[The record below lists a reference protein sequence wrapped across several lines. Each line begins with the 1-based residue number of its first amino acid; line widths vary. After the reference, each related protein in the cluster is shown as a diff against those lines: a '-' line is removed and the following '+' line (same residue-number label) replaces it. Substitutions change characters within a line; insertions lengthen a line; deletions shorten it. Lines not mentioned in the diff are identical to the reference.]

1 MKKHEIL
8 NPITFPIQNTCLIE
22 ASAGTGKTYS
32 IIIFY
37 LRLLLGL
44 NQSLFLSGLN
54 IKEILVVTYTEAAKN
69 QLKNRIRQEI
79 FHLKLA
85 CINYDIRHP
94 LIQEIKD
101 LKTAILRLISAEK
114 QIDEASIFT
123 IHGFCHRML
132 NLNLFESGYTLNNSL
147 LEDEFILYQ
156 KIFENFWHEHFSILS
171 VDIIRIIF
179 NLWKTPQSLLK
190 DALPFIK
197 GDIPIILDSI
207 DYMQSI
213 ENFYYI
219 HVNKIN
225 QLKKI
230 WKKIKNKILCKIDF
244 KIFSDKKY
252 KKLDMYIKN
261 IDTWSIKRTQD
272 LHIPVEFEKIKF
284 YLNTIN
290 SCYMKIFHI
299 IFFKKLNHAY
309 SYIKKFKQLIFIQV
323 IIIIRKKIKKEKYAQ
338 EKLEFD
344 DLLKLLKSAL
354 YKSYHLAEV
363 IRHYYPVAM
372 IDEFQDTNKI
382 QYKIFFKI
390 YHRQNMCALILIGD
404 PKQAIY
410 GFRGAD
416 IFTYIQIKKKIK
428 ICYSLKKNWR
438 SSAGMINAVNCLF
451 QQISNPFIFKYI
463 KYNRIESTQYNYTL
477 NFIKKNQVQPSLEF
491 LHCPYKNMNLKD
503 YQNYMANQYAIKI
516 KNLIHLAQKEHTFFT
531 KKNTICN
538 LTASDIT
545 VLVRNRNEANFMQE
559 ACDKLS
565 IPNAYLSDSN
575 SIFHTREAQEV
586 LQILEGI
593 LYAENSDFLRKS
605 LSTRLLGFNIKQIY
619 KRKAT
624 SKYYEYYQKFLFYRD
639 MWKKYGIKL
648 MLNRFITFEIFKFKH
663 IYYGVNKK
671 SINNILHIA
680 EILQEISKNITSKLS
695 LLLWISNQ
703 INLPETQNTNYKIPV
718 ENNQKIIKIMTI
730 FKAKGL
736 EFPIVFLPFLLNFRK
751 KDYVLFHNKNT
762 HQLILDLN
770 KNLRNKKLTEQERLS
785 EDLRLTYVA
794 LTRSIYHCSV
804 GISVLF
810 KGNNKNRFNQTHLT
824 PIGYLVQKRKE
835 GDFDFLKK
843 NLQNLS
849 TISNGDIMINSILM
863 QSKKLSIN
871 PVINFNQLKDISWNR
886 NVVNSW
892 KIISY
897 SDFKKDPSFTLKN
910 LSLIVKNKNNNFS
923 PHELPRGKKF
933 GKFVHKIFE
942 LIDFQKP
949 LNMNL
954 IKDNLIKYEI
964 DVSLSENIM
973 QWINSIL
980 HIPLNNQELFL
991 ATISSSKKLTELKFF
1006 LSINSKINAKK
1017 FNFLIKKYDSIS
1029 QKCSNIKNI
1038 DGVIGMLTGA
1048 IDLIFLWKKKY
1059 YFIDYKSN
1067 WLGSNDESYSLN
1079 SMEKEMVKY
1088 RYDLQYQMYTL
1099 ALHRYLK
1106 NRLKKYEYNQHF
1118 GGIYYLFLRGISKK
1132 SFKNQH
1138 GIYFL
1143 KPNFKLVNSIDNLF
1157 LIKK

>member
-1 MKKHEIL
+1 MKKYEIL
-8 NPITFPIQNTCLIE
+8 NPINFPIQNTCLIE

-44 NQSLFLSGLN
+44 NHNLFLSGLN

-85 CINYDIRHP
+85 CINYDIQHP

-156 KIFENFWHEHFSILS
+156 KIFENFWHEHFSILP

-179 NLWKTPQSLLK
+179 NLWKTPQSLFK
-190 DALPFIK
+190 DVLPFIK
-197 GDIPIILDSI
+197 GDIPVILDSI

-213 ENFYYI
+213 EKFYYI
-219 HVNKIN
+219 HIDKIN
-225 QLKKI
+225 QLKST
-230 WKKIKNKILCKIDF
+230 WKKIKNKILCKIDS
-244 KIFSDKKY
+244 KIFSEKKY
-252 KKLDMYIKN
+252 QKLDLYFKN
-261 IDTWSIKRTQD
+261 IDAWLMQSTHD
-272 LHIPVEFEKIKF
+272 FYIPVEFKKIKS

-290 SCYMKIFHI
+290 SCYIKVFHV

-309 SYIKKFKQLIFIQV
+309 TYIKKFKQLIFIQV
-323 IIIIRKKIKKEKYAQ
+323 ITIIRKKIKKEKYVQ

-344 DLLKLLKSAL
+344 DLLKLLKYAL
-354 YKSYHLAEV
+354 YNSRHLAEV

-372 IDEFQDTNKI
+372 IDEFQDTNKM

-390 YHRQNMCALILIGD
+390 YHQQNMCALILIGD

-416 IFTYIQIKKKIK
+416 IFTYIQIKKKIE

-438 SSAGMINAVNCLF
+438 SSGGMINAVNCLF

-463 KYNRIESTQYNYTL
+463 KYNKIESTKYNYTL
-477 NFIKKNQVQPSLEF
+477 NFIKQNQIQPALEF

-516 KNLIHLAQKEHTFFT
+516 QNLIHLAQTEDTFFT
-531 KKNTICN
+531 KKNTIFN

-545 VLVRNRNEANFMQE
+545 VLVRNRSEANFIQE

-575 SIFHTREAQEV
+575 SIFHTREAKEV

-619 KRKAT
+619 KRTET
-624 SKYYEYYQKFLFYRD
+624 SRYYKYYQKFLCYRD
-639 MWKKYGIKL
+639 IWKKYGIKL
-648 MLNRFITFEIFKFKH
+648 MLNRFIVFEIFKFKH
-663 IYYGVNKK
+663 ISCGINKK
-671 SINNILHIA
+671 SINNVLHIA
-680 EILQEISKNITSKLS
+680 EILQEISRSITSELS

-703 INLPETQNTNYKIPV
+703 INLPETQNTNYKIPI

-736 EFPIVFLPFLLNFRK
+736 EFPIVFLPFLLNFRQ

-762 HQLILDLN
+762 YQLILDLN
-770 KNLRNKKLTEQERLS
+770 KNSRNKKITEQERLS

-794 LTRSIYHCSV
+794 ITRSIYHCSI
-804 GISVLF
+804 GISILF
-810 KGNNKNRFNQTHLT
+810 KGNNNNQFNQTHLT
-824 PIGYLVQKRKE
+824 PIGYLIQKRKE
-835 GDFDFLKK
+835 GNFNVLKK
-843 NLQNLS
+843 NLQNLAA
-849 TISNGDIMINSILM
+849 ISNGDIVINSILM
-863 QSKKLSIN
+863 KSKKILIN
-871 PVINFNQLKDISWNR
+871 PIIHFNQSSHISWNR
-886 NVVNSW
+886 NIVNSW

-897 SDFKKDPSFTLKN
+897 SDLKKDHSFTLKN
-910 LSLIVKNKNNNFS
+910 LNITVKNKKNNFS
-923 PHELPRGKKF
+923 PHELPRGRKF
-933 GKFVHKIFE
+933 GKFIHKMFE
-942 LIDFQKP
+942 LIDFQTP

-964 DVSLSENIM
+964 DVSLSEIIM
-973 QWINSIL
+973 QWIDNIL
-980 HIPLNNQELFL
+980 NTPLNNQKLFL
-991 ATISSSKKLTELKFF
+991 STINSSKKLTELKFF
-1006 LSINSKINAKK
+1006 LSINSKIHAKK

-1029 QKCSNIKNI
+1029 QKCSNIENI
-1038 DGVIGMLTGA
+1038 DGVMGMLTGA

-1067 WLGSNDESYSLN
+1067 WLGVNDASYSLS
-1079 SMEKEMVKY
+1079 SMEEEMIKY

-1106 NRLKKYEYNQHF
+1106 SRLKKYDYNQHF
-1118 GGIYYLFLRGISKK
+1118 GGIYYLFLRGMNKK
-1132 SFKNQH
+1132 SFKNKY

-1143 KPNFKLVNSIDNLF
+1143 RPNFKLVNSIDNLF